1 MNKGGRYDTSG
12 LVEAQFEPGSRGRVL
27 RNLLGIKSSRKM
39 DDAEA
44 SALKAAMEA
53 FVATYDERHR
63 FTADDICQMH
73 RRWLGGI
80 YAWAGTY
87 RQVNVSKD
95 GFPFA
100 AANLV
105 PALMEDY
112 SRSVLAGRTP
122 SRSSDRAQIASAL
135 AQTHV
140 ELVLIHPFREGN
152 GRIAR
157 VLATLMALQAG
168 LPPLDF
174 RLIAGRGRKAYFAA
188 VQAGMDR
195 NYEPMERLFAEIIGR
210 SLAAS

>member
-1 MNKGGRYDTSG
+1 MKKSGRYDVSG

-27 RNLLGIKSSRKM
+27 RNRLGIKSSRKM
-39 DDAEA
+39 DDVEA

-53 FVATYDERHR
+53 LVAMYDERHR
-63 FTADDICQMH
+63 FTAEDICKMH

-80 YAWAGTY
+80 YAWAGAY

-100 AANLV
+100 AANRV

-112 SRSVLAGRTP
+112 SRKVLARRTP
-122 SRSSDRAQIASAL
+122 CRSSERAEIASAL
-135 AQTHV
+135 AETHA

-174 RLIAGRGRKAYFAA
+174 SLIAGRAKNAYFTA

-195 NYEPMERLFAEIIGR
+195 NYQPMEKLFAGIIDR
-210 SLAAS
+210 SLAAP

>member
-1 MNKGGRYDTSG
+1 MKKGDRYDTSG

-27 RNLLGIKSSRKM
+27 GNLLGIKSSRKM

-44 SALKAAMEA
+44 SALKVAMEA
-53 FVATYDERHR
+53 FVRTYDENHR
-63 FTADDICQMH
+63 FTADDICRMH
-73 RRWLGGI
+73 RLWLGGI

-100 AANLV
+100 AAGRV
-105 PALMEDY
+105 PALMEDF
-112 SRSVLAGRTP
+112 SRKALARRTP
-122 SRSSDRAQIASAL
+122 CRAADREEITSAL
-135 AQTHV
+135 AETHV

-168 LPPLDF
+168 LPLLDF
-174 RLIAGRGRKAYFAA
+174 SLIADRAKNAYFAA

-195 NYEPMERLFAEIIGR
+195 NYEPMARLFAEIIDR

>member
-1 MNKGGRYDTSG
+1 MKGGRYDTSR

-27 RNLLGIKSSRKM
+27 RNLLGITSSRKM

-44 SALKAAMEA
+44 SALKAAMDA
-53 FVATYDERHR
+53 FVETYGEGHR
-63 FTADDICQMH
+63 FTGEDICRMH

-100 AANLV
+100 AANRV
-105 PALMEDY
+105 PALMQDY
-112 SRSVLAGRTP
+112 SRNVLAKRTP
-122 SRSSDRAQIASAL
+122 CRGLGRDEVASAL
-135 AQTHV
+135 AETHV
-140 ELVLIHPFREGN
+140 ELLLIHPFREGN

-157 VLATLMALQAG
+157 ALSTLMALQAG
-168 LPPLDF
+168 LPPLNF
-174 RLIAGRGRKAYFAA
+174 ELIAGKARNAYFAS

-195 NYEPMERLFAEIIGR
+195 NYAPMEKLFAEIIDR
-210 SLAAS
+210 SRAAT

>member
-1 MNKGGRYDTSG
+1 MKKGDRYDTSG
-12 LVEAQFEPGSRGRVL
+12 LVEAQSEPGSRGRVL

-44 SALKAAMEA
+44 SALQAAMEA
-53 FVATYDERHR
+53 FVATYDELRR
-63 FTADDICQMH
+63 FTAGDICEMH

-80 YAWAGTY
+80 YAWAGVY

-100 AANLV
+100 AANRV

-112 SRSVLAGRTP
+112 SRNVLARLTP
-122 SRSSDRAQIASAL
+122 CGASERAEITSAL
-135 AQTHV
+135 AVTHV

-157 VLATLMALQAG
+157 ALSTLMALQAG

-174 RLIAGRGRKAYFAA
+174 TSIAGKARNAYFAA

-195 NYEPMERLFAEIIGR
+195 DYAPMGTLFGVIIARTLRG
-210 SLAAS
+210 S

>member
-1 MNKGGRYDTSG
+1 MKRGGRYDTSG

-27 RNLLGIKSSRKM
+27 RNILGIKSSRQM

-44 SALKAAMEA
+44 SALKAAMDGL
-53 FVATYDERHR
+53 VARYDEQHR
-63 FTADDICQMH
+63 FTAADICDMH

-87 RQVNVSKD
+87 RQVNISKG

-100 AANLV
+100 AANRI

-112 SRSVLAGRTP
+112 SRGVLARRTP
-122 SRSSDRAQIASAL
+122 CRGTQRAEITSGL
-135 AQTHV
+135 AETHV

-157 VLATLMALQAG
+157 VLSTLMALQAG

-174 RLIAGRGRKAYFAA
+174 TLVAGSAKSTYFAA
-188 VQAGMDR
+188 IQAGMDR
-195 NYEPMERLFAEIIGR
+195 NYQPMEKLFAEIIDR
-210 SLAAS
+210 SLGAA

>member
-1 MNKGGRYDTSG
+1 MKKSGRYNTSG
-12 LVEAQFEPGSRGRVL
+12 LVEDQAEPGSGGRVL
-27 RNLLGIKSSRKM
+27 KNHLGIKSTPKIEE
-39 DDAEA
+39 AETA
-44 SALKAAMEA
+44 ALKVATEA
-53 FVATYDERHR
+53 FLATYDKHHR
-63 FTADDICQMH
+63 FTAEDVSSMH

-80 YAWAGTY
+80 YAWAGEY
-87 RQVNVSKD
+87 RQVNISKD

-100 AANLV
+100 AAHRV

-112 SRSVLAGRTP
+112 SSRMLAKHTP
-122 SRSSDRAQIASAL
+122 CLSGKRAEIASAL
-135 AQTHV
+135 AESHV

-174 RLIAGRGRKAYFAA
+174 TSIAGKGRKAYFAA

-195 NYEPMERLFAEIIGR
+195 NYRPMEGLFGEIIDR
-210 SLAAS
+210 TLAAS

>member
-1 MNKGGRYDTSG
+1 MNKGRRYDTSG

-112 SRSVLAGRTP
+112 SRNVLGGRTP
-122 SRSSDRAQIASAL
+122 TRSSDRAQIANAL

-157 VLATLMALQAG
+157 ALATLMALQAG

-174 RLIAGRGRKAYFAA
+174 RLIAGRGRNAYFAA

-195 NYEPMERLFAEIIGR
+195 NYEPMERLFAEIIDR

>member
-1 MNKGGRYDTSG
+1 MKKGGRYDTSG

-27 RNLLGIKSSRKM
+27 RNLLGIKSSRRM

-44 SALKAAMEA
+44 SALKAAMDA
-53 FVATYDERHR
+53 FVTTYDEGHR
-63 FTADDICQMH
+63 FTSEDICQMH

-80 YAWAGTY
+80 YAWAGSY
-87 RQVNVSKD
+87 RQVNVSKN

-100 AANLV
+100 AANRV

-112 SRSVLAGRTP
+112 SRNLLARCTP
-122 SRSSDRAQIASAL
+122 CRAAEREEIVSAL
-135 AQTHV
+135 ARTHV

-157 VLATLMALQAG
+157 VLATVMALQAA

-174 RLIAGRGRKAYFAA
+174 TSITGRGRNAYFAA

-195 NYEPMERLFAEIIGR
+195 NYQPMEKLFAGIIGR